1 MQAERS
7 IATILFTDIV
17 GSTERAA
24 ELGDRGWRGLLERH
38 HDLVRRA
45 LQRFSGDEISTAGDS
60 FLALFDG
67 AERAILC
74 ACAIRDNVREIG
86 LEIRCG
92 LHMGEVEREA
102 GGDVGGIA
110 VHVGARVLAQAEAGE
125 VLVTSGVQE
134 AALGSGFGFEDRGQ
148 HELKGVPGR
157 WTLYAITNMP
167 TESSESLRDSVV
179 LHSSAPKAKTEKSIA
194 VLAFANMSADP
205 ENEFFSDGVS
215 EELINRLTKLPQL
228 RVSSRTSSFSFKNKN
243 LNARTIA
250 EELGVKTILEGS
262 VRRAE
267 NRIRITAQLIDTT
280 SDSHLWSETYDREL
294 EDIFAVQ
301 DEIAQNI
308 VDALQITL
316 SPKVKR
322 VIERMPSTNV
332 EAYDCYLRGLGFFYQ
347 YLHTNLNLAEEM
359 FSKAVEIDPE
369 YAPAYA
375 GIAMCAVHIYQW
387 HDKNERHVERA
398 DAASLRAVEL
408 DPELAEAHASR
419 GVVLALKGCH
429 DEAEKEFETA
439 ISIDATLFEAYYF
452 YARTA
457 FTQGKLEKAAR
468 LYEQA
473 SEARPDDYQAPLL
486 VVQVYISL
494 GMEREAREAVE
505 RGFKIAEKHVKL
517 NPNDRRALELGAGA
531 LVRMGQMERGLEW
544 LERARALGPHDVYN
558 IACTYAVAGEV
569 DKALDCLEGL
579 IAEDQVFR
587 AWLENDS
594 DFDAMRT
601 HPRFEALM
609 ERL

>member
-1 MQAERS
+1 MQTERS

-24 ELGDRGWRGLLERH
+24 ELGDRGWRGLLTQH
-38 HDLVRRA
+38 HNLVRQA
-45 LQRFSGDEISTAGDS
+45 LQRFSGHEVSTAGDS
-60 FLALFDG
+60 FLVLFDG

-74 ACAIRDNVREIG
+74 ACAIREGVRELG

-92 LHMGEVEREA
+92 LHMGEVERDA
-102 GGDVGGIA
+102 GDVGGIA

-134 AALGSGFGFEDRGQ
+134 AALGSGFGFGNRGQ
-148 HELKGVPGR
+148 HELKGVPGQ
-157 WTLYAITNMP
+157 WTLFAITSMP
-167 TESSESLRDSVV
+167 ADSGDSLRDSVV
-179 LHSSAPKAKTEKSIA
+179 SDSSSSKVKTKKSIA
-194 VLAFANMSADP
+194 VLPFANMSADP

-228 RVSSRTSSFSFKNKN
+228 RVSSRTSSFSFKDKN

-262 VRRAE
+262 VRRAGDQ
-267 NRIRITAQLIDTT
+267 IRITAQLIDTT

-322 VIERMPSTNV
+322 VIERIPSTNV
-332 EAYDCYLRGLGFFYQ
+332 EAYDYYLRGLGFFYQ
-347 YLHTNLNLAEEM
+347 HLHTNLNLAEEM
-359 FSKAVEIDPE
+359 FSKAVEIDPK

-375 GIAMCAVHIYQW
+375 GIATCAAHIYQW

-408 DPELAEAHASR
+408 DPGLAEAYASR
-419 GVVLALKGCH
+419 GIVLALKGCH
-429 DEAEKEFETA
+429 DEAERKFEAA

-468 LYEQA
+468 LFEKA
-473 SEARPDDYQAPLL
+473 SEVRPDDYQAPLL
-486 VVQVYISL
+486 SVQVYLSL
-494 GMEREAREAVE
+494 GMEHEAREATE

-531 LVRMGQMERGLEW
+531 LVRMGQVERGLEW
-544 LERARALGPHDVYN
+544 IERARALGPYDVYN
-558 IACTYAVAGEV
+558 IACVYAVAGQV
-569 DKALDCLEGL
+569 DKALDCLERL
-579 IAEDQVFR
+579 AAADQIFR
-587 AWLENDS
+587 AWLENDA
-594 DFDAMRT
+594 DFDAIRA
-601 HPRFEALM
+601 HPRFQALI